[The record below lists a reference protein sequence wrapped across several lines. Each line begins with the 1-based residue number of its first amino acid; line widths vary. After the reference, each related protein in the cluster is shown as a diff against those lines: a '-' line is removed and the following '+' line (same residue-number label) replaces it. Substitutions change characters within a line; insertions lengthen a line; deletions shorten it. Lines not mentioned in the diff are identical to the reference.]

1 MASQAAR
8 QAFSGGEG
16 SSFTKPK
23 ILRIG
28 IVQGGRIVEERLVR
42 QRENITIGQSAK
54 NLFVVPS
61 EALPRSWVLFTAT
74 PRGYVAHFADAMD
87 ARIAVGNEVISLAQL
102 KQSQKIRKQGP
113 AWVMLLDERSRGKIT
128 FGDVTVLFQFV
139 TPPPPQ
145 PRPQLPASVR
155 GSITSNLDWFF
166 TSIAAT
172 SFVAHLAMVVYLRNV
187 DWPREVDVEA
197 IPDRFVQM
205 VIKKQEPPPQPVKE
219 EVKEET
225 KEEASKQEDKKPAAT
240 KKRELTEEEKAAMA
254 AEKERQAAERRARLA
269 EAVKNTGILKLLGA
283 KADGEGSIAD
293 VLGRGD
299 VDRDQEKAFQG
310 VGGLTVATGD
320 AALRGIKTGTG
331 GTGRVASISGLRGSG
346 EIAGGSTGSGGPER
360 RVTAV
365 VKDQAPSID
374 GELDP
379 GVVSREV
386 RARMSAIKG
395 CYERALK
402 RNPKLSG
409 KITVRWTITLAGTV
423 QGVDIDQDTMGDSEV
438 ANCIKVLVARWRFPS
453 PKGGAVEV
461 QYPFLFQASN

>member
-1 MASQAAR
+1 MSSQAAR
-8 QAFSGGEG
+8 SAYGGP
-16 SSFTKPK
+16 STTYQKPK

-42 QRENITIGQSAK
+42 QRDNITIGQSAK
-54 NLFVVPS
+54 NMFVVPS
-61 EALPRSWVLFTAT
+61 EALPRQWVLFTAT

-155 GSITSNLDWFF
+155 GSFTTNLDWFF
-166 TSIAAT
+166 TSIAVT
-172 SFVAHLAMVVYLRNV
+172 SFVAHLAMVAYLRSV

-205 VIKKQEPPPQPVKE
+205 VVKKE
-219 EVKEET
+219 EPKPEVKVEEKKEEK
-225 KEEASKQEDKKPAAT
+225 KEEQAEKKEDKKP
-240 KKRELTEEEKAAMA
+240 KGEKRELTEEEKAQAA
-254 AEKERQAAERRARLA
+254 AEKQRQAEERRARLA

-293 VLGRGD
+293 VLGKGD

-310 VGGLTVATGD
+310 VGGLTVATGE
-320 AALRGIKTGTG
+320 ALRGIKSGTG
-331 GTGRVASISGLRGSG
+331 GSGKVASITGLRGSG
-346 EIAGGSTGSGGPER
+346 EIAGGSTGNVGPER

-365 VKDQAPSID
+365 VKSEAPAVD
-374 GELDP
+374 GSLDP
-379 GVVSREV
+379 GVITREV
-386 RARMSAIKG
+386 RARMGAIKA

-409 KITVRWTITLAGTV
+409 KISMRWTITPAGTV
-423 QGVDIDQDTMGDSEV
+423 QGVDVDSDTMGDSEV
-438 ANCIKVLVARWRFPS
+438 ANCIKALIARWRFPA
-453 PKGGAVEV
+453 PQGGAVEV
-461 QYPFLFQASN
+461 NFPFVFQASN